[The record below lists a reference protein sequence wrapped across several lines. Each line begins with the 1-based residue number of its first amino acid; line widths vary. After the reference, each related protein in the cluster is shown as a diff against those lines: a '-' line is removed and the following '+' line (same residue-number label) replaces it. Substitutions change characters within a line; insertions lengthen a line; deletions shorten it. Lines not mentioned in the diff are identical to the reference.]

1 MASLTD
7 IAAIMRTSIRK
18 FVATQPH
25 TPPVSLDSFFD
36 RQTLRIVVAP
46 FHHGLEASLILSTDP
61 ALILINTN
69 IGPFAQ
75 RFALA
80 HELIHYWHHQKY
92 LSTCTQCSHDYQNLL
107 ETEANAGAAE
117 LLLPYDWFMDTA
129 RIILRQPLL
138 SSRDF
143 DNFLASSAA
152 KHWAGRAR
160 VTVPVLGYHL
170 RDLGWAPPVPPSA
183 LSREPVG

>member
-7 IAAIMRTSIRK
+7 VVTIMRTSLRK
-18 FVATQPH
+18 HIAISH
-25 TPPVSLDSFFD
+25 YTPPVSLDSFFD

-61 ALILINTN
+61 ALILINDN
-69 IGPFAQ
+69 RGPFAQ

-80 HELIHYWHHQKY
+80 HELIHYWYHQQHLPTY
-92 LSTCTQCSHDYQNLL
+92 TSCSSDYQNLL

-129 RIILRQPLL
+129 QTIVRQPLRNI
-138 SSRDF
+138 RDF
-143 DNFLASSAA
+143 TAFLASPAA
-152 KHWAGRAR
+152 RRWAGQAR

-170 RDLGWAPPVPPSA
+170 RDLGWGPQGPTEM
-183 LSREPVG
+183 LSRAEG